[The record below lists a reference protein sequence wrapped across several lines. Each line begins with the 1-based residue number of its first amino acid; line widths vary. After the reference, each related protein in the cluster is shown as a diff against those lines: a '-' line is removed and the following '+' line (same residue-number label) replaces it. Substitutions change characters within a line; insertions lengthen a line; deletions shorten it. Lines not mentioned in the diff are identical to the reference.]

1 MSIRTFSNEIAK
13 NFLNTGTKPVALKKI
28 DEVEQQEAVYRPVMI
43 ELSHLL
49 EKTHTIY
56 HEDEIIS
63 RIGEMGKTIADEGT
77 EDGIFW
83 QDQGGHQAMLMDERT
98 LTAYRA
104 IFEEYLDPGLVEN
117 LRSFLAQTNKTRLAE
132 YEAASEEDQEKFKKI
147 NVVTLN

>member
-1 MSIRTFSNEIAK
+1 
-13 NFLNTGTKPVALKKI
+13 
-28 DEVEQQEAVYRPVMI
+28 
-43 ELSHLL
+43 
-49 EKTHTIY
+49 
-56 HEDEIIS
+56 
-63 RIGEMGKTIADEGT
+63 MGKTIADEGT

>member
-1 MSIRTFSNEIAK
+1 MSIRIFSNEIAK
-13 NFLNTGTKPVALKKI
+13 NFIDTGKKPVALKRI
-28 DEVEQQEAVYRPVMI
+28 DETEPEEAVYHPVMI

-49 EKTHTIY
+49 ERTHTIY

-63 RIGEMGKTIADEGT
+63 RIEELEKESSEVGT
-77 EDGIFW
+77 DDGIFW

-104 IFEEYLDPGLVEN
+104 IFEEYLDPALVEN
-117 LRSFLAQTNKTRLAE
+117 LRNFLAQTNKNRMAE
-132 YEAASEEDQEKFKKI
+132 YAAANEEDQEKFRKI